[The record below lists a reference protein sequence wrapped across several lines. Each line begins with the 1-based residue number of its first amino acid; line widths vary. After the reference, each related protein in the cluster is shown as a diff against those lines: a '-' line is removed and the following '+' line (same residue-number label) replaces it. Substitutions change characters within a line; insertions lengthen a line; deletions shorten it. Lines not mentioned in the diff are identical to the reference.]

1 MKQFVIKKL
10 TLSNFKG
17 QSRVFIPNPTSTS
30 VFARNETGKTKLYE
44 AFAWLLT
51 GYTDAINGK
60 NYNLYDV
67 TKELS
72 ADTPKAIVTA
82 EVEIDGI
89 EYKIERSAQAKFI
102 RKRGSLEVVKD
113 SSDTYETRLDDIV
126 MSATEFNLWLDKNV
140 GDTNL
145 LPYMLIGERFA
156 NLSLDDRKK
165 AREVL
170 ESISGEVSI
179 EDMQGDYSEILADLK
194 KYSVEQ
200 IKERCKNQLKPLKL
214 RNDELTTLIDA
225 KSLEFAKY
233 DASKSKA
240 IDEEIEKTNE
250 ALDAVNDMLADAG
263 KALEPILEERCKIQE
278 HIDALT
284 NELSICRHK
293 HNEHNRETLD
303 KAAQPI
309 RDIEKQNALIVAE
322 NKRIARDRAY
332 NEQQLFAEQTT
343 LELLIGQRESL
354 RQQRDKIMERTF
366 TDTTCP
372 TCHRELPEEAINEA
386 KKRFSDAKTHDLQII
401 VEQGKDM
408 SAKIGKM
415 EARIAELKA
424 LTDAPY
430 EETPL
435 LTKDELE
442 NEYARIESSLISFED
457 TEEYKKF
464 NAKIAELRANMPS
477 IALDNAHFKEQQ
489 TELQNTLKN
498 LYVERGEYNLLARV
512 GDEIKELKAEQSNVN
527 IEIVV
532 TEGKLDAI
540 KRFEEEK
547 ANIVSDRIN
556 NRLTNCSIV
565 MYSLQKDGELKP
577 DCVILDNKGV
587 PYATTN
593 NANRLNSALELQR
606 LFCTHC
612 DISLPVFIDEASI
625 YDSAHLPKFE
635 AQCVY
640 LYASDDVDLR
650 IV

>member
-1 MKQFVIKKL
+1 MKQFIIKKL

-17 QSRVFIPNPTSTS
+17 QSRVFTPNPTSTS

-179 EDMQGDYSEILADLK
+179 EDMHGDYSEILSDLR
-194 KYSVEQ
+194 KYSIEQ

-214 RNDELTTLIDA
+214 RNDELATLIDA
-225 KSLEFAKY
+225 KALEYAKY

-240 IDEEIEKTNE
+240 IDDEIEKTNE

-263 KALEPILEERCKIQE
+263 KALEPILEERRKIQE

-293 HNEHNRETLD
+293 HNEHNREILD
-303 KAAQPI
+303 RAAQPI
-309 RDIEKQNALIVAE
+309 RDIEKQNALIIAE

-332 NEQQLFAEQTT
+332 NEQQLFAETTT
-343 LELLIGQRESL
+343 LDLLIGQRAGL

-372 TCHRELPEEAINEA
+372 TCHRELPEETINEA
-386 KKRFSDAKTHDLQII
+386 KKRFNDAKTHDLQMI

-408 SAKIGKM
+408 SAKIEKL
-415 EARIAELKA
+415 EARVAELKA

-430 EETPL
+430 KETPL

-442 NEYARIESSLISFED
+442 NEYARVESSLIAFED
-457 TEEYKKF
+457 TEEYNKF
-464 NAKIAELRANMPS
+464 NANIAELRANMPS
-477 IALDNAHFKEQQ
+477 IELDNAHFKEQQ

-498 LYVERGEYNLLARV
+498 LYVERGEYNLLARI
-512 GDEIKELKAEQSNVN
+512 GDEIKELKEEQTNVN

-532 TEGKLDAI
+532 AEGKLDAI

-556 NRLTNCSIV
+556 TRLTNCSIV

-635 AQCVY
+635 SQCVY

>member
-1 MKQFVIKKL
+1 MKQFIIKKL

-17 QSRVFIPNPTSTS
+17 QSRVFTPNLTSTS

-140 GDTNL
+140 GDTNI

-179 EDMQGDYSEILADLK
+179 EDMQGDYSEILADLR
-194 KYSVEQ
+194 KYSIEQ

-214 RNDELTTLIDA
+214 RNDELATLIDA
-225 KSLEFAKY
+225 KALEYAKY

-240 IDEEIEKTNE
+240 IDDEIEKTNE
-250 ALDAVNDMLADAG
+250 ALGAVNDMLADAG
-263 KALEPILEERCKIQE
+263 KALEPILEERRKIQE

-293 HNEHNRETLD
+293 HNEHNREILD

-343 LELLIGQRESL
+343 LDLLIGQREGL

-372 TCHRELPEEAINEA
+372 TCHRELPEETINED
-386 KKRFSDAKTHDLQII
+386 KKRFNEAKTHDLQMI

-408 SAKIGKM
+408 SVKIEKL
-415 EARIAELKA
+415 EARVAELKA

-430 EETPL
+430 KETPL

-442 NEYARIESSLISFED
+442 NEYARVESSLIAFED
-457 TEEYKKF
+457 TEEYGKF

-477 IALDNAHFKEQQ
+477 IELDNAHFKEQQ

-498 LYVERGEYNLLARV
+498 LYVERGEYNLLARI
-512 GDEIKELKAEQSNVN
+512 GDEITELKDEQTNVN

-532 TEGKLDAI
+532 AEGKLDAI